1 MKTQLVLVVLA
12 LAMGISTSLAARHH
26 SFAAEFD
33 AGQPVSIDGVVTKV
47 EWTNPHVW
55 FFVNVTDADTG
66 EIVNWGAEMGS
77 PNALVRNGWTP
88 DTMRIGMIVTVNG
101 SRAKDGSYRMNTRN
115 VMVDGQRLGAAS
127 SQQAN

>member
-1 MKTQLVLVVLA
+1 MEARLIFAAA
-12 LAMGISTSLAARHH
+12 LLSLGVSAASTARHH

-33 AGQPVSIDGVVTKV
+33 AGQPVSIEGVVTKV

-55 FFVNVTDADTG
+55 FFVNVEDEGTG
-66 EIVNWGAEMGS
+66 TIVNWGAEMGS

-88 DTMRIGMIVTVNG
+88 DTMQIGMVVTVNG
-101 SRAKDGSYRMNTRN
+101 SRAKDGSSRMNTRN

-127 SQQAN
+127 SQQGN